1 VSDQQQPRQNQ
12 SLSEISHLFL
22 SSIRDKAGV
31 GGAERP
37 KRTPPTSRPADQA
50 MEDISRDFS
59 TPEMDALNRTTQPI
73 GPVVAVI
80 ASHLGPRQSA
90 KARQYAAH
98 LAASGKRVG
107 LIEIDASEFRLSCF
121 EQGSATAGE
130 SHENTQTSAHLDPR
144 QLTDAIE
151 ELNCDVDRWVVL
163 VSNPRIPEAR
173 ALLRDIQHWMLIS
186 TCDHDGVVACYRSL
200 KGLAELGRRRLSLA
214 VSDALCGDEADR
226 IYRKI
231 ASVCEQFL
239 SYPLAKG
246 PVLGAMEGATE
257 HVVLSWNA
265 SKDKAQL
272 AAGVQWPILA
282 SFLSR
287 AAAQSAQSV
296 ESDNAEPMLSQAE
309 VQFVTGNHHEAPETE
324 VHPSSAQAAA
334 SSASTSAHPSIPMT
348 KSSPMSASE
357 VIDLPDGPDAHAAVL
372 SSVLK
377 SSTGELV
384 ECPITPP
391 GVSDVRLA
399 VSRDHR
405 VLLLAA
411 ATQGLS
417 ELGSIGRAYRWL
429 IENRALIAMAL
440 PQLSIDAHQMPALRL
455 LVDHADLNADVLQ
468 SILQNGAVT
477 VQSYRKVRW
486 GPKLGL
492 LLEAA

>member
-1 VSDQQQPRQNQ
+1 MSDQPRQNQ

-22 SSIRDKAGV
+22 SSIRDKQGA
-31 GGAERP
+31 GAERP
-37 KRTPPTSRPADQA
+37 KRTPPTSRPADEP
-50 MEDISRDFS
+50 MEDIARDFS

-73 GPVVAVI
+73 GPVVAVV

-121 EQGSATAGE
+121 EQSAGTTGD
-130 SHENTQTSAHLDPR
+130 TQEPTQSSAHLDPR

-246 PVLGAMEGATE
+246 LVLGAMEGAVE
-257 HVVLSWNA
+257 HVVLSWCA
-265 SKDKAQL
+265 TKDKAQL

-287 AAAQSAQSV
+287 AATQAVA
-296 ESDNAEPMLSQAE
+296 SDDAEPTLSQAE
-309 VQFVTGNHHEAPETE
+309 VQFVSDADRAPTM
-324 VHPSSAQAAA
+324 SQADTIKPPAMA
-334 SSASTSAHPSIPMT
+334 PAPQPIPMT
-348 KSSPMSASE
+348 RLPAAATSE
-357 VIDLPDGPDAHAAVL
+357 VIDLPEGPDAHSAVL
-372 SSVLK
+372 TSVLK
-377 SSTGELV
+377 SGSGELV

-399 VSRDHR
+399 VTRDHR

-411 ATQGLS
+411 ATQGLT

-455 LVDHADLNADVLQ
+455 LVDQVDLHADVLQ